1 MENLDVWTI
10 ISLILGVL
18 ATVFVAFWSKV
29 KVKLSQILTA
39 GKELLDVGS
48 ALNDALL
55 DNKITPE
62 EAAKIKKEWLE
73 AKAAFKSLI
82 GK

>member
-1 MENLDVWTI
+1 MY
-10 ISLILGVL
+10 VL
-18 ATVFVAFWSKV
+18 LNIHGPSY
-29 KVKLSQILTA
+29 Q
-39 GKELLDVGS
+39 LDVGS